1 MTPRAYKKM
10 LFDDGLHPQT
20 SMTLAIPEAA
30 RKFAN
35 EIYNTNTWEE
45 TLNVLENFA
54 EYLKDNIE
62 KASAFYE
69 EEQQED

>member
-1 MTPRAYKKM
+1 MTPRAYKEM
-10 LFDDGLHPQT
+10 IFGNGLHPQT
-20 SMTLAIPEAA
+20 SMTLAVPEAA

-54 EYLKDNIE
+54 EYLKEKIE
-62 KASAFYE
+62 VATTYYE
-69 EEQQED
+69 EEQED